1 MLNARGK
8 FLKSKKK
15 LIILLLLLFF
25 VFVGGYFLFFNKT
38 EKINYLTETVHVGS
52 IKKTVNATG
61 EVSAV
66 QLVNIGAQ
74 ASGQIKKLH
83 VVLGQHVKKGDLIAE
98 IDSTTQVNDL
108 SSNKAKLESLTSQL
122 DAAQVALKVAQT
134 QYNRELK
141 LLAADA
147 TAKETVENSRNTL
160 ASAQTKVAE
169 LKSQIKQTQISVN
182 TAEVNLG
189 YTRIVAT
196 LDGTVVSIPVEEG
209 QTVNANQTT
218 PTIVQLA
225 DLSQMQIK
233 MQISEGDVTKVKAG
247 MNVSYSI
254 LSEPDKVYRTK
265 LKSVDP
271 GLTTLTDG
279 TYKGTTDANTAVY
292 YYGKLVVPNDDGNL
306 HIGMTTQNTI
316 EIASADKVLVVP
328 TITIHEKGGKKFV
341 QILEVDQKITERE
354 IKTGLSDNMNTE
366 VVSGL
371 KEGEQ
376 IVSSQMTNT
385 EIMDSAN
392 DTPRGRPRRN

>member
-1 MLNARGK
+1 MLKNLGK
-8 FLKSKKK
+8 FIKGKKK
-15 LIILLLLLFF
+15 PFFLLLFLCF
-25 VFVGGYFLFFNKT
+25 VLVGGYFLFFNKK
-38 EKINYLTETVHVGS
+38 EQINYLTETVHVGN

-83 VVLGQHVKKGDLIAE
+83 VVLGQQVKKGDLIAE
-98 IDSTTQVNDL
+98 IDSTTQLNDL
-108 SSNKAKLESLTSQL
+108 STNKARLETYKAQL
-122 DAAQVALKVAQT
+122 DSAQVALTVAQT
-134 QYNRELK
+134 QYGREVK
-141 LLAADA
+141 LLASDA
-147 TAKETVENSRNTL
+147 TSKESVENARNTL
-160 ASAQTKVAE
+160 SSAKAKVAE
-169 LKSQIKQTQISVN
+169 LKSQIKQTQISLN

-247 MNVSYSI
+247 MDVSYST

-279 TYKGTTDANTAVY
+279 YSFNISPSVHLIGT
-292 YYGKLVVPNDDGNL
+292 KLL
-306 HIGMTTQNTI
+306 T
-316 EIASADKVLVVP
+316 S
-328 TITIHEKGGKKFV
+328 
-341 QILEVDQKITERE
+341 
-354 IKTGLSDNMNTE
+354 
-366 VVSGL
+366 
-371 KEGEQ
+371 
-376 IVSSQMTNT
+376 
-385 EIMDSAN
+385 
-392 DTPRGRPRRN
+392 

>member
-1 MLNARGK
+1 MLKNLGK
-8 FLKSKKK
+8 FIKGKKK
-15 LIILLLLLFF
+15 PFFLLLFLCF
-25 VFVGGYFLFFNKT
+25 VLVGGYFLFFNKK
-38 EKINYLTETVHVGS
+38 EQINYLTETVHVGN

-83 VVLGQHVKKGDLIAE
+83 VVLGQQVKKGDLIAE
-98 IDSTTQVNDL
+98 IDSTTQLNDL
-108 SSNKAKLESLTSQL
+108 STNKARLETYKAQL
-122 DAAQVALKVAQT
+122 DSAQVALTVAQT
-134 QYNRELK
+134 QYGREVK
-141 LLAADA
+141 LLASDA
-147 TAKETVENSRNTL
+147 TSKESVENARNTL
-160 ASAQTKVAE
+160 SSAKAKVAE
-169 LKSQIKQTQISVN
+169 LKSQIKQTQISLN

-247 MNVSYSI
+247 MDVSYST

-279 TYKGTTDANTAVY
+279 TYKGATDANTAVY
-292 YYGKLVVPNDDGNL
+292 YYGKLVVPNEDGNL

-316 EIASADKVLVVP
+316 EIASVKNVLVIP
-328 TITIHEKGGKKFV
+328 TITIHEKGKKKFV
-341 QILEVDQKITERE
+341 QILEADQKITERE

-366 VVSGL
+366 IISGL

-376 IVSSQMTNT
+376 VVSSQMTNT

-392 DTPRGRPRRN
+392 DTPRGRSRRN

>member
-1 MLNARGK
+1 MLKNLGK
-8 FLKSKKK
+8 FIKGKKK
-15 LIILLLLLFF
+15 PFFLLLFLCF
-25 VFVGGYFLFFNKT
+25 VLVGGYFLFFNKK
-38 EKINYLTETVHVGS
+38 EQINYLTETVHVGN

-83 VVLGQHVKKGDLIAE
+83 VVLGQQVKKGDLIAE
-98 IDSTTQVNDL
+98 IDSTTQLNDL
-108 SSNKAKLESLTSQL
+108 STNKARLETYKAQL
-122 DAAQVALKVAQT
+122 DSAQVALTVAQT
-134 QYNRELK
+134 QYGREVK
-141 LLAADA
+141 LLASDA
-147 TAKETVENSRNTL
+147 TSKESVENARNTL
-160 ASAQTKVAE
+160 SSAKAKVAE
-169 LKSQIKQTQISVN
+169 LKSQIKQTQISLN

-247 MNVSYSI
+247 MDVSYST

-279 TYKGTTDANTAVY
+279 TYKGATDANTAVY
-292 YYGKLVVPNDDGNL
+292 YYGKLVVPNEDGNL

-316 EIASADKVLVVP
+316 EIASAKNVLVIP
-328 TITIHEKGGKKFV
+328 TITIHEKGKKKFV
-341 QILEVDQKITERE
+341 QILEADQKITERE

-366 VVSGL
+366 IISGL

-376 IVSSQMTNT
+376 VVSSQMTNT

-392 DTPRGRPRRN
+392 DTPRGRSRRN